1 MMKLIKLLHIG
12 FLTTICFNGA
22 SAQTMDQHDEKSKQI
37 LQLVSDE
44 TEKNYTT
51 KINFNL
57 SIKGEDI
64 NDIQKGFAYLKDE
77 SFYYKTEEREV
88 ICNGTSLWTHVIEDE
103 ECYVDNLEDI
113 DNAINPNEIFTIWK
127 KGFNYKYIDA
137 EMIENNNI
145 HTIKMFP
152 SNPNESKYHTVI
164 LKVNETKKQIKSALI
179 KTKNAVTIEF
189 MINELVPNP
198 VLKEN
203 MFIWSENKYPNVDM
217 IDNR

>member
-1 MMKLIKLLHIG
+1 MKLRKLIHIM
-12 FLTTICFNGA
+12 FLTTIGFNCI
-22 SAQTMDQHDEKSKQI
+22 SAQTMQEHDERSKQI
-37 LQLVSDE
+37 LQLISDE

-51 KINFNL
+51 KIDFNL

-64 NDIQKGFAYLKDE
+64 NDTQKGFAYLKGE
-77 SFYYKTEEREV
+77 SFYYKTEDREV
-88 ICNGTSLWTHVIEDE
+88 ICNGSSLWTHVIEDE

-127 KGFNYKYIDA
+127 KGFNYKYVNAEIID
-137 EMIENNNI
+137 NNNI

-164 LKVNETKKQIKSALI
+164 LKVNETKKQIKSATI
-179 KTKNAVTIEF
+179 KTKNAVIIQFE
-189 MINELVPNP
+189 INSLEPNP
-198 VLKEN
+198 VVKEN
-203 MFIWSENKYPNVDM
+203 LFVWSENKYPNVDM

>member
-1 MMKLIKLLHIG
+1 MIG
-12 FLTTICFNGA
+12 INSI
-22 SAQTMDQHDEKSKQI
+22 SAQTMQEHDDKSKQL
-37 LQLVSDE
+37 LQLISDE

-51 KINFNL
+51 KIDFKL
-57 SIKGEDI
+57 SINGEDI
-64 NDIQKGFAYLKDE
+64 NDIQTGFAYLKDDK
-77 SFYYKTEEREV
+77 FYYKTEDREV
-88 ICNGTSLWTHVIEDE
+88 ICNGNSLWTHVIEDE

-127 KGFNYKYIDA
+127 KGFNYKYVDA
-137 EMIENNNI
+137 EVVANNNI

-179 KTKNAVTIEF
+179 KTKNAITIQFE
-189 MINELVPNP
+189 IENLESNP
-198 VLKEN
+198 IIKEN
-203 MFIWSENKYPNVDM
+203 LFVWSENKYPNIDM

>member
-1 MMKLIKLLHIG
+1 MNFKKLIYTCIIASIG
-12 FLTTICFNGA
+12 ISSNY
-22 SAQTMDQHDEKSKQI
+22 AQTMQEHDDKSKEI

-51 KINFNL
+51 KIDFKL

-64 NDIQKGFAYLKDE
+64 NDIQNGFAYLKGD
-77 SFYYKTEEREV
+77 SFYYKTEDREV

-127 KGFNYKYIDA
+127 KGFNYKYVSA
-137 EMIENNNI
+137 EKIENNNI

-179 KTKNAVTIEF
+179 KTKNAITIQFE
-189 MINELVPNP
+189 IKNLEANP
-198 VLKEN
+198 VIKEN
-203 MFIWSENKYPNVDM
+203 IYVWSENKYPNIDM